1 MMVIAQANPG
11 RCEVR
16 KRGTG
21 GGAPPGLTGDR
32 VVPGRPA
39 IRSPAPPAGFP
50 EGLLAARHVDP
61 PRTGRQ
67 PLYACQLSAGHWF
80 STADTAAAARVAIP
94 PVVLG
99 PAIARA
105 ARVRV
110 GQVLTLDVAAAGRSG
125 SVPRSPPG

>member
-1 MMVIAQANPG
+1 MMAITQPNPG
-11 RCEVR
+11 RYEVR

-21 GGAPPGLTGDR
+21 GGARPGLTGDR

-50 EGLLAARHVDP
+50 EGLLAARHADP

-67 PLYACQLSAGHWF
+67 PLYAYQLSAGHWF
-80 STADTAAAARVAIP
+80 STADTAAAARVAIS
-94 PVVLG
+94 PVALA

-105 ARVRV
+105 ARARV
-110 GQVLTLDVAAAGRSG
+110 GQVLTLDVAAAG
-125 SVPRSPPG
+125 